1 MLKRRYRKNNFGRV
15 KEILKMISP
24 RLKEFV
30 RAMSLEGMALSP
42 APPLGGDA
50 KVSAGFSIEDVAD
63 CYRISGMEY
72 RNRICQIDLSKALLP
87 SGTQEEH
94 AQRRKQALSNNDF
107 YTTDFRL
114 FHGVINALYQN
125 REGPFKSQIES
136 ARASLSGLMNGKW
149 LMTLTRIRYAPTGQ
163 DSVIHNYKQDDQYEV
178 AVDFVGPDGFIT
190 KQETNAA
197 PALQALLSTQQSP
210 QEIDQVYKWLRSKD
224 AYLWRVNSRPEAM
237 VERVA
242 GFFADSDWSVF
253 YCFRGPQFSGAAFG
267 VRLCAAGAPKK

>member
-1 MLKRRYRKNNFGRV
+1 
-15 KEILKMISP
+15 MISP

-72 RNRICQIDLSKALLP
+72 RNGICQIDISKALLP
-87 SGTQEEH
+87 AGTQEEH
-94 AQRRKQALSNNDF
+94 AQGRKQALANNDF
-107 YTTDFRL
+107 YTPDFPL

-125 REGPFKSQIES
+125 REGPFKNQIES
-136 ARASLSGLMNGKW
+136 ARASLSDLMNGKW

-163 DSVIHNYKQDDQYEV
+163 DSVIHNYGQDDQYE
-178 AVDFVGPDGFIT
+178 AAIGFVGPDGVIT

-210 QEIDQVYKWLRSKD
+210 QEIDQVYRWLRNKD
-224 AYLWRVNSRPEAM
+224 AYLWRVNSRPEAI

-242 GFFADSDWSVF
+242 WFGAVSGGTSFGCDGGPRGSD
-253 YCFRGPQFSGAAFG
+253 AAFG
-267 VRLCAAGAPKK
+267 VRLCAAGAKKIRSA